1 MRWFLPYF
9 QLCRI
14 PAVFSAI
21 SDVCCG
27 FALTHRQPPT
37 YEPYPVF
44 GLLVVASCG
53 LYLAGMVLND
63 VFDRHIDAQE
73 RPRRPLPSGR
83 VSLTSAIRLAIVLLV
98 VGNLAAVSASLTSG
112 IVAVILTGCIL
123 AYDGGLKNTFLGPL
137 VMGSCRFFNIL
148 LGASAAGSLSEVVTV
163 PQLPVAA
170 GMGLYITGVTI
181 FSRQEAATSSRLML
195 AVAMGV
201 INLGLA
207 VLMGF
212 MLNFPSPLRGQQLA
226 IVGFAAVVSIIDGRV
241 LSAILNPSAT
251 RVQSTVKTLLMSL
264 ISMNAIIVLHATGSP
279 EMAVGVIVLLFP
291 ALYLGRYMSIT

>member
-21 SDVCCG
+21 ADICCG
-27 FALTHRQPPT
+27 YALTHRQPPT
-37 YEPYPVF
+37 YEPYPIF
-44 GLLVVASCG
+44 GLLVLASCG

-83 VSLTSAIRLAIVLLV
+83 VSLTAAVRLAVVLLII
-98 VGNLAAVSASLTSG
+98 GNVAAVSASLTSG
-112 IVAVILTGCIL
+112 IVALVLTACIL
-123 AYDGGLKNTFLGPL
+123 AYDGGLKNTFFGPL

-148 LGASAAGSLSEVVTV
+148 LGASSVGGLTELLTV

-170 GMGLYITGVTI
+170 GMGIYIVGVTI
-181 FSRQEAATSSRLML
+181 FSRQEAATSSRVML
-195 AVAMGV
+195 AIAMGV

-207 VLMGF
+207 ILIGF
-212 MLNFPSPLRGQQLA
+212 MLNFPSPLREQQLA
-226 IVGFAAVVSIIDGRV
+226 IVGFVAIVSIIDGRV
-241 LSAILNPSAT
+241 FSAILNPSAA
-251 RVQSTVKTLLMSL
+251 RVQATVKTLLMSL
-264 ISMNAIIVLHATGSP
+264 ISMNAIIVFHATGSP